1 MLITGVEEQLGVV
14 DGRDDLPGRVDVS
27 LPDEDGVRVHAVDL
41 DGDSVG
47 PRAEGPVAG
56 DRDTGVEQQRAAS
69 PGPGLRELL
78 SRHLP
83 EREPGVDEVARQ
95 VIGAAD
101 VPLQDL
107 IESDLSGVG
116 HALVQRGEGSTVVEV
131 GDDHRVTSRPQLVG
145 ERAHPFGQALS
156 VVEQQNVG
164 HRTPSVEIERSRS
177 PYAAGCA

>member
-1 MLITGVEEQLGVV
+1 MPIRAPRGWLTSSHVLEEVEHPAGEERSGLRVVRRQRAVGEVVLITGVEEQLGVV
-14 DGRDDLPGRVDVS
+14 DVGDDLPSRVDVS

-47 PRAEGPVAG
+47 PRAEGPVTG
-56 DRDTGVEQQRAAS
+56 DRNAGVEQQRAAS

-95 VIGAAD
+95 VLGAAN

-107 IESDLSGVG
+107 VESDFSGV
-116 HALVQRGEGSTVVEV
+116 AMPSSSVANL
-131 GDDHRVTSRPQLVG
+131 RP
-145 ERAHPFGQALS
+145 S
-156 VVEQQNVG
+156 
-164 HRTPSVEIERSRS
+164 
-177 PYAAGCA
+177 